1 MNLEGKKAPDFRVAA
16 QDGRERALKDLQ
28 GKWVIL
34 FFYPKADTPG

>member
-1 MNLEGKKAPDFRVAA
+1 MKLEGKKAPEFKVAG
-16 QDGRERALKDLQ
+16 QDGREHCLKDFQ